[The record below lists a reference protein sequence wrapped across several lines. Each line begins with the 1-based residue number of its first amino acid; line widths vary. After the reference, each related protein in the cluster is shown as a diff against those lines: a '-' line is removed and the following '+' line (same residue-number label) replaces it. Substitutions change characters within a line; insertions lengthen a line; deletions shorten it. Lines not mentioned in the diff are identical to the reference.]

1 MTFLSIDSTR
11 FGCFFSTALVQ
22 VFSDSLLYTAI
33 LAGPDPATHVFLA
46 IWRPEEDV
54 DGGAKPRHDDLGKKK
69 PDDDVQCNEQIR
81 NFFRHCPYFLRQD
94 KAMPVPL

>member
-33 LAGPDPATHVFLA
+33 LPTL
-46 IWRPEEDV
+46 
-54 DGGAKPRHDDLGKKK
+54 AKPRHDDLGKKK

-81 NFFRHCPYFLRQD
+81 KFFRHCPYFLRQD

>member
-33 LAGPDPATHVFLA
+33 LPML
-46 IWRPEEDV
+46 
-54 DGGAKPRHDDLGKKK
+54 AKPRHDDVGKKK
-69 PDDDVQCNEQIR
+69 PDDDVQWNEQIR